1 MTDAGKDAKDF
12 VKGIQNGTNGL
23 DDMNK
28 ASKAAELGMRALA
41 TVGNMALVFAI
52 TETISVI
59 YECINASKNLQKAAA
74 EAGSEFKNTKESIE
88 DYRQKIADLHETI
101 NSSTASYEETY
112 SAREELLKIQDE
124 MIEKFGSEAESIDK
138 IKEAIKGANK
148 AFDELTQ
155 TEWYQV
161 LNKFNADK
169 GDGIAGR
176 IGHFLTHNLGASSNM
191 DKLMEE
197 MNSATK
203 TFKIPIQEGYE
214 DFVDELKKVYGVG
227 ITEQSGNNVMG
238 IAGDDISTDIY
249 GQSKYVWVD
258 VSGENLKD
266 VYNKMLD
273 IQKLGKRMGMEDS
286 FLDNLSSQLSDIQNK
301 FDSYDEI
308 YNRSI
313 FENKIIPDKALFEK
327 YNEIKQAYK
336 DSQEIYKNGG
346 SDEDVKAAQE
356 KVAKLIQETTDGL
369 TDQSVIDF
377 FEEMYP
383 DLQGVVGKWKF
394 KVDFEANKD
403 GFDNDI
409 RELLKHFNTSDEIKK
424 FNAKANPENVE
435 YYDLLEAK
443 ATKYGLSVDQLIDKL
458 EELGEIQSQRKIDLV
473 DKLVLNDESKKI
485 TDWGLGEY
493 EKQIKDGTVQ
503 TKFGNVDMDKRT
515 IIRWSD
521 ELKKTYAEALSSWD
535 YDPEI
540 GSIDTVFGASGRF
553 GESLNNNGWEVAFT
567 PILPDGT
574 FLSKDTVEEYINSIL
589 EEAYVD
595 DGKVTDD
602 ELKEIDAQGRW
613 VGNTFV
619 QGIYAGIDDS
629 LNYDNNG
636 NQADVI
642 GRLMHFAGKFGAI
655 FLARNGDDNKDAKEQ
670 INKFVN
676 SLSEDDLKITQT
688 KDFDKALEEQKKNL
702 NGATL
707 SLENY
712 QAALEKAKEANPTF
726 TFKVD
731 DLSKKIDEIQ
741 NAYKTLRDAIKEYNK
756 EGYISVDTFQSII
769 GLGAEYLKYLVDE
782 NGNLRLDEQALK
794 DVAIARIQDM
804 VVAQKIAVL
813 DTAKTWTDEADALKY
828 LRAGLD
834 ETSKSYDEIIEK
846 RIQLLRTKWTEQ
858 TDENGNRVWTD
869 EEIENTIA
877 GLRKQFSSLDTL
889 GNSAIN
895 GINNGLGMTSESAK
909 DTAKNIKDIKKIEF
923 SKAKVFPKTVVFG
936 KTFGNPLFLC
946 FTGIEAL
953 FCFPKNAVPKNKFQI
968 LYVTGQTSLFSFR
981 ANSLSCCFCNYIA
994 LSVKFFIKI
1003 IPNEIIVS
1011 SDFLVSKMPSFLG
1024 FSNIQLFK
1032 KYKK

>member
-1 MTDAGKDAKDF
+1 MYNRNVSESGLQTIAFNKTMTNASQGAKDF
-12 VKGIQNGTNGL
+12 VKGTQNGTESLNN
-23 DDMNK
+23 MTK
-28 ASKAAELGMRALA
+28 ASKAAELGMEALA

-74 EAGSEFKNTKESIE
+74 EAGSEFKSTKESIE

-214 DFVDELKKVYGVG
+214 DFVDELKKVYGAG

-238 IAGDDISTDIY
+238 IAGDDISADIY

-369 TDQSVIDF
+369 TYQSVIDF

-403 GFDNDI
+403 GFDDSI
-409 RELLKHFNTSDEIKK
+409 RDLISHFDSSDEIKK
-424 FNAKANPENVE
+424 FNAQANPENVQ
-435 YYDLLEAK
+435 YYDDLVAK
-443 ATKYGLSVDQLIDKL
+443 ATEYGLSVDQLIDKL

-473 DKLVLNDESKKI
+473 DKLTSGKYSSE
-485 TDWGLGEY
+485 
-493 EKQIKDGTVQ
+493 
-503 TKFGNVDMDKRT
+503 DK
-515 IIRWSD
+515 
-521 ELKKTYAEALSSWD
+521 
-535 YDPEI
+535 
-540 GSIDTVFGASGRF
+540 GQV
-553 GESLNNNGWEVAFT
+553 
-567 PILPDGT
+567 
-574 FLSKDTVEEYINSIL
+574 
-589 EEAYVD
+589 
-595 DGKVTDD
+595 
-602 ELKEIDAQGRW
+602 
-613 VGNTFV
+613 
-619 QGIYAGIDDS
+619 
-629 LNYDNNG
+629 
-636 NQADVI
+636 
-642 GRLMHFAGKFGAI
+642 
-655 FLARNGDDNKDAKEQ
+655 
-670 INKFVN
+670 NKFVN
-676 SLSEDDLKITQT
+676 GLSEDDLKIAQT
-688 KDFDKALEEQKKNL
+688 EDFDKALEEQKKNL

-756 EGYISVDTFQSII
+756 EGYISVDTFQSIMA
-769 GLGAEYLKYLVDE
+769 LSPEYLKYLVDE
-782 NGNLRLDEQALK
+782 NGNLRLNEQALK

-828 LRAGLD
+828 LKGTLD
-834 ETSKSYDEIIEK
+834 DASKSKEEFLNK
-846 RIQLLRTKWTEQ
+846 QLKEVQLKWAEQ
-858 TDENGNRVWTD
+858 TDENGNRKFSD
-869 EEIENTIA
+869 KDIQENTKGI
-877 GLRKQFSSLDTL
+877 LSVWSDIDTL

-895 GINNGLGMTSESAK
+895 GINNGLGMTGESAK
-909 DTAKNIKDIKKIEF
+909 DVAKNTKDIKKIEF

>member
-1 MTDAGKDAKDF
+1 MANASQGAKDF
-12 VKGIQNGTNGL
+12 VKGTQNGTESLNN
-23 DDMNK
+23 MTK
-28 ASKAAELGMRALA
+28 ASKAAELGMEALA

-74 EAGSEFKNTKESIE
+74 EAGSEFKSTKESIE

-214 DFVDELKKVYGVG
+214 DFVDELKKVYGAG

-238 IAGDDISTDIY
+238 IAGDDISADIY

-403 GFDNDI
+403 GFDNYI

-435 YYDLLEAK
+435 YCDLLEAK
-443 ATKYGLSVDQLIDKL
+443 ATEYGLSVDQLIDKL

-473 DKLVLNDESKKI
+473 DKLTSGKYSSE
-485 TDWGLGEY
+485 
-493 EKQIKDGTVQ
+493 
-503 TKFGNVDMDKRT
+503 DK
-515 IIRWSD
+515 
-521 ELKKTYAEALSSWD
+521 
-535 YDPEI
+535 
-540 GSIDTVFGASGRF
+540 GQV
-553 GESLNNNGWEVAFT
+553 
-567 PILPDGT
+567 
-574 FLSKDTVEEYINSIL
+574 
-589 EEAYVD
+589 
-595 DGKVTDD
+595 
-602 ELKEIDAQGRW
+602 
-613 VGNTFV
+613 
-619 QGIYAGIDDS
+619 
-629 LNYDNNG
+629 
-636 NQADVI
+636 
-642 GRLMHFAGKFGAI
+642 
-655 FLARNGDDNKDAKEQ
+655 
-670 INKFVN
+670 NKFVN
-676 SLSEDDLKITQT
+676 GLSEDDLKIAQT
-688 KDFDKALEEQKKNL
+688 EDFDKALEEQKKNL

-756 EGYISVDTFQSII
+756 EGYISVDTFQSIMA
-769 GLGAEYLKYLVDE
+769 LSPEYLKYLVDE
-782 NGNLRLDEQALK
+782 NGNLRLNEQALK

>member
-1 MTDAGKDAKDF
+1 MIFKQVVSPKKDDFFNKYGVLGKSFSDIGADLKNKQGIGYSIFSSSIKNSDIEAVKNMSDAMKNGSTFAQAWRKNLTGCTSA
-12 VKGIQNGTNGL
+12 VKAQVAECKKAGGSL
-23 DDMNK
+23 DDLVGK
-28 ASKAAELGMRALA
+28 LGEATIGAKAASLGMEALA

-74 EAGSEFKNTKESIE
+74 EAGSEFKSTKESIE

-124 MIEKFGSEAESIDK
+124 MIEEFGSEAESIDK

-214 DFVDELKKVYGVG
+214 DFVDELKKVYGAG

-409 RELLKHFNTSDEIKK
+409 RELLKHFNTSDEFKK

-443 ATKYGLSVDQLIDKL
+443 ATEYGLSVDQLIDKL

-473 DKLVLNDESKKI
+473 DKLTSGKYSSE
-485 TDWGLGEY
+485 
-493 EKQIKDGTVQ
+493 
-503 TKFGNVDMDKRT
+503 DK
-515 IIRWSD
+515 
-521 ELKKTYAEALSSWD
+521 
-535 YDPEI
+535 
-540 GSIDTVFGASGRF
+540 GQV
-553 GESLNNNGWEVAFT
+553 
-567 PILPDGT
+567 
-574 FLSKDTVEEYINSIL
+574 
-589 EEAYVD
+589 
-595 DGKVTDD
+595 
-602 ELKEIDAQGRW
+602 
-613 VGNTFV
+613 
-619 QGIYAGIDDS
+619 
-629 LNYDNNG
+629 
-636 NQADVI
+636 
-642 GRLMHFAGKFGAI
+642 
-655 FLARNGDDNKDAKEQ
+655 
-670 INKFVN
+670 NKFVN
-676 SLSEDDLKITQT
+676 GLSEDDLKIAQT
-688 KDFDKALEEQKKNL
+688 EDFDKALEEQKKNL

-712 QAALEKAKEANPTF
+712 QAALEKAKEANPTI

-731 DLSKKIDEIQ
+731 ELSKKIDEIQ

-756 EGYISVDTFQSII
+756 EGYISVDTFQSIMA
-769 GLGAEYLKYLVDE
+769 LSPEYLKYLVDE
-782 NGNLRLDEQALK
+782 NGNLRLNEQALK

-813 DTAKTWTDEADALKY
+813 DTAKT
-828 LRAGLD
+828 
-834 ETSKSYDEIIEK
+834 
-846 RIQLLRTKWTEQ
+846 
-858 TDENGNRVWTD
+858 
-869 EEIENTIA
+869 
-877 GLRKQFSSLDTL
+877 
-889 GNSAIN
+889 
-895 GINNGLGMTSESAK
+895 
-909 DTAKNIKDIKKIEF
+909 
-923 SKAKVFPKTVVFG
+923 
-936 KTFGNPLFLC
+936 
-946 FTGIEAL
+946 
-953 FCFPKNAVPKNKFQI
+953 
-968 LYVTGQTSLFSFR
+968 
-981 ANSLSCCFCNYIA
+981 
-994 LSVKFFIKI
+994 
-1003 IPNEIIVS
+1003 
-1011 SDFLVSKMPSFLG
+1011 
-1024 FSNIQLFK
+1024 
-1032 KYKK
+1032 

>member
-1 MTDAGKDAKDF
+1 
-12 VKGIQNGTNGL
+12 
-23 DDMNK
+23 
-28 ASKAAELGMRALA
+28 
-41 TVGNMALVFAI
+41 
-52 TETISVI
+52 
-59 YECINASKNLQKAAA
+59 
-74 EAGSEFKNTKESIE
+74 
-88 DYRQKIADLHETI
+88 
-101 NSSTASYEETY
+101 
-112 SAREELLKIQDE
+112 
-124 MIEKFGSEAESIDK
+124 MIEEFGSEAESIDK

-214 DFVDELKKVYGVG
+214 DFVDELKKVYGAG

-443 ATKYGLSVDQLIDKL
+443 ATEYGLSVDQLIDKL

-473 DKLVLNDESKKI
+473 DKLTSGKYSSE
-485 TDWGLGEY
+485 
-493 EKQIKDGTVQ
+493 
-503 TKFGNVDMDKRT
+503 DK
-515 IIRWSD
+515 
-521 ELKKTYAEALSSWD
+521 
-535 YDPEI
+535 
-540 GSIDTVFGASGRF
+540 GQV
-553 GESLNNNGWEVAFT
+553 
-567 PILPDGT
+567 
-574 FLSKDTVEEYINSIL
+574 
-589 EEAYVD
+589 
-595 DGKVTDD
+595 
-602 ELKEIDAQGRW
+602 
-613 VGNTFV
+613 
-619 QGIYAGIDDS
+619 
-629 LNYDNNG
+629 
-636 NQADVI
+636 
-642 GRLMHFAGKFGAI
+642 
-655 FLARNGDDNKDAKEQ
+655 
-670 INKFVN
+670 NKFVN
-676 SLSEDDLKITQT
+676 GLSEDDLKIAQT
-688 KDFDKALEEQKKNL
+688 EDFDKALEEQKKNL

-712 QAALEKAKEANPTF
+712 QAALEKAKEANPTI

-731 DLSKKIDEIQ
+731 ELSKKIDEIQ

-756 EGYISVDTFQSII
+756 EGYISVDTFQSIMA
-769 GLGAEYLKYLVDE
+769 LSPEYLKYLVDE
-782 NGNLRLDEQALK
+782 NGNLRLNEQALK

-813 DTAKTWTDEADALKY
+813 DTAKT
-828 LRAGLD
+828 
-834 ETSKSYDEIIEK
+834 
-846 RIQLLRTKWTEQ
+846 
-858 TDENGNRVWTD
+858 
-869 EEIENTIA
+869 
-877 GLRKQFSSLDTL
+877 
-889 GNSAIN
+889 
-895 GINNGLGMTSESAK
+895 
-909 DTAKNIKDIKKIEF
+909 
-923 SKAKVFPKTVVFG
+923 
-936 KTFGNPLFLC
+936 
-946 FTGIEAL
+946 
-953 FCFPKNAVPKNKFQI
+953 
-968 LYVTGQTSLFSFR
+968 
-981 ANSLSCCFCNYIA
+981 
-994 LSVKFFIKI
+994 
-1003 IPNEIIVS
+1003 
-1011 SDFLVSKMPSFLG
+1011 
-1024 FSNIQLFK
+1024 
-1032 KYKK
+1032 